1 MPAFLKNKWLWIGLV
16 LIAVIVV
23 GFSFMQNAGKAKKAE
38 VEKAAA
44 TRVESPYAAIA
55 NGKVDVE
62 GGIIQIAARRGGVVR
77 EVLVQEG
84 DRVVAGQILARQ
96 EDDEPRLALQS
107 ANADVAQAESQIRL
121 IQVEIRTA
129 QREHDRLQRLVAS
142 NFVAASRMDQ
152 ARDAIATAQARLAA
166 QQASVQTARARR
178 DQAAYNVELT
188 VIRAPQSGRI
198 VRRYANPGAGASTLN
213 VSNMFDLEPDAPR
226 IARAEIVESDI
237 PNISA
242 GQAVEITPEGDPS
255 KVYVGTVLRRAA
267 VFGPRKLASDDP
279 LQRSEGPVGW
289 VVALDGPSTPPNT
302 LTRRLYCADGV
313 SDRRRPPAPLP
324 TDLTGRLTGSCS
336 ARRACRSAW
345 PRRVCPRRTSWC
357 SGRSSP
363 RRGCPAAGP
372 SCAPP
377 CSATRCRR

>member
-152 ARDAIATAQARLAA
+152 ARDAIATAQARLAS

-226 IARAEIVESDI
+226 IAR
-237 PNISA
+237 PA
-242 GQAVEITPEGDPS
+242 GTP
-255 KVYVGTVLRRAA
+255 
-267 VFGPRKLASDDP
+267 
-279 LQRSEGPVGW
+279 
-289 VVALDGPSTPPNT
+289 VVAARGAPAVSPGFMNFTSTRWPISRGASPA
-302 LTRRLYCADGV
+302 LTTTSTTRSSERCEGSSEASLRAPKTAA
-313 SDRRRPPAPLP
+313 RRRTVP
-324 TDLTGRLTGSCS
+324 T
-336 ARRACRSAW
+336 
-345 PRRVCPRRTSWC
+345 
-357 SGRSSP
+357 
-363 RRGCPAAGP
+363 
-372 SCAPP
+372 
-377 CSATRCRR
+377 